1 MQELF
6 NNYLFRLQ
14 NDIDFLLINAL
25 FLSFFIGAL
34 CYVYMRRDGV
44 PRAAAFVD
52 AVVVAGAVVVVFAVA
67 SAGAEVFAVASA
79 GAEVFAG
86 VSAVAEVFA
95 GVSAVAEA
103 FAGLSAVAGVYAFV
117 VLLYFIRRKG
127 FIADTEQ
134 EELQGQSKDANL
146 RYDRLRRQIEQEKDE
161 EKRKELVQQEK
172 ELNATIEKLNARLGV
187 IQRVALLDTAGNF
200 SVSNAQQLLALAHNR
215 LRETSDRLITRS
227 KDNLRTGVG
236 FTIGGFI
243 VILVAS
249 FVVLY
254 WGNINDK
261 TDRFIAY
268 LPFLTAGIALQ
279 IVGVFF
285 LKTYRAIESDIT
297 QNKNEM
303 TNIELR
309 LAAILMMDK
318 AQKPEVLKRLLSEE
332 RNFVLRK
339 GETAITQREALTSKN
354 LIDIIKPM
362 LGKGTL

>member
-14 NDIDFLLINAL
+14 NDESFLLIDVL

-34 CYVYMRRDGV
+34 CYVYMRRDGK

-67 SAGAEVFAVASA
+67 SAGAEF
-79 GAEVFAG
+79 
-86 VSAVAEVFA
+86 FA

-103 FAGLSAVAGVYAFV
+103 FAGLSAVAVAVAVAVTVAVFGLFY
-117 VLLYFIRRKG
+117 IITSINETRKG

-134 EELQGQSKDANL
+134 EALQGQSKDANL
-146 RYDRLRRQIEQEKDE
+146 RYDLLRRQIEQEKDE

-362 LGKGTL
+362 LGKGAL

>member
-6 NNYLFRLQ
+6 NNYLFRLG

-44 PRAAAFVD
+44 PRADAF
-52 AVVVAGAVVVVFAVA
+52 AVAGSCALAGAVAFAFVVAG
-67 SAGAEVFAVASA
+67 
-79 GAEVFAG
+79 
-86 VSAVAEVFA
+86 
-95 GVSAVAEA
+95 AVAEA
-103 FAGLSAVAGVYAFV
+103 FAGASAVAGAFAV
-117 VLLYFIRRKG
+117 AFAVTFLSYFIRRKG

-243 VILVAS
+243 VILIAS